1 MSLNQDEKRMDCI
14 RYCLLKGQTNHQ
26 KDAIPKIATAL
37 KQCEMSN
44 DSIRDA
50 ILLLQALIK

>member
-1 MSLNQDEKRMDCI
+1 MSLSQDEKRIDCI
-14 RYCLLKGQTNHQ
+14 RYCLLKAKTNHQ
-26 KDAIPKIATAL
+26 KDVIPKITTAL
-37 KQCEMSN
+37 RQCDMSN

>member
-1 MSLNQDEKRMDCI
+1 VSLSQDEKRKDCI

-26 KDAIPKIATAL
+26 KDAIPKIAAAL
-37 KQCEMSN
+37 RQCDMSN

-50 ILLLQALIK
+50 ILLLKALIK

>member
-1 MSLNQDEKRMDCI
+1 MSLSQDEKRTDCI

-26 KDAIPKIATAL
+26 KDAVPKIATAL
-37 KQCEMSN
+37 KQCDMSN

-50 ILLLQALIK
+50 ILLLKALIK